1 VAMMIIGSICAI
13 AHGLS
18 MPLLM
23 IFFGDM
29 VDSFVDAGSADY
41 K

>member
-1 VAMMIIGSICAI
+1 MLIGSICAI

-29 VDSFVDAGSADY
+29 VDSFVDAGKNNY
-41 K
+41 M

>member
-1 VAMMIIGSICAI
+1 MVLGSICAI

-23 IFFGDM
+23 VFFGDM
-29 VDSFVDAGSADY
+29 VDSFVTAGEANY
-41 K
+41 Q

>member
-1 VAMMIIGSICAI
+1 MIIGGICSC

-23 IFFGDM
+23 VFFGDM
-29 VDSFVDAGSADY
+29 VDSFVDSG
-41 K
+41 KPPPV